1 MSELVPKL
9 FLTYPTRK
17 LTWSVADTLADI
29 SKYSP
34 KLSDGGVVA
43 WTAHTKANRKAE
55 ERTMTFTVKAQVLKA
70 QGEAAEAEKDEL

>member
-1 MSELVPKL
+1 M
-9 FLTYPTRK
+9 
-17 LTWSVADTLADI
+17 ADI

-43 WTAHTKANRKAE
+43 WTAHTKANRNAK